1 MNTHSHTYPA
11 LFQAA
16 PDGYAMPLTVMLEMF
31 QQPISFYPW
40 AARIGGSAMAGLW
53 LCYAM
58 RCTQSLL
65 DERGGSNP
73 DALWFEAP
81 VEEIQE
87 QTGMTRF
94 EQQSAK
100 RCLMQ
105 TGFLESRHVGLPAKK
120 MYRLDLPKLMR
131 ELERGALQGV
141 GV

>member
-1 MNTHSHTYPA
+1 MNFHSHTP
-11 LFQAA
+11 LFQVA
-16 PDGYAMPLTVMLEMF
+16 PEGHSMPLTVMLEMF

-58 RCTQSLL
+58 RCTQSML
-65 DERGGSNP
+65 DEHGSSNP
-73 DALWFEAP
+73 EHLWFEAP
-81 VEEIQE
+81 VEDIQE

-100 RCLMQ
+100 RSLMQ

-120 MYRLDLPKLMR
+120 LYRLDLPRLMR

-141 GV
+141 GL